1 MYIAKTDTWYM
12 ERIIWMMAGVF
23 ALAGTV
29 LSVVH
34 SIYWI
39 ILPGIVGVNLMIFA
53 LTGFCVMANI
63 LYKLGAKPE
72 IKGPEKCGTCCN

>member
-12 ERIIWMMAGVF
+12 ERIIWMIAGVF
-23 ALAGTV
+23 ALVGTV

-39 ILPGIVGVNLMIFA
+39 ILPGIVGVNLIIFA
-53 LTGFCVMANI
+53 STGFCIMANI

-72 IKGPEKCGTCCN
+72 IEGAKRCGTCCN